1 MNHDH
6 EWQAQEQA
14 LQRERTQ
21 HARDERDNAQV
32 RSYRVVIRAL
42 KQPPPD
48 LLPGNFAER
57 VATLAERQA
66 IAPLR
71 LEDGLLAALMTALVC
86 GVIALA
92 MIDGQDWLH
101 AIANIRLIANP
112 WVYALLGC
120 LALSQGIAWLRP
132 VGHRPE
138 A

>member
-1 MNHDH
+1 MNHDD

-14 LQRERTQ
+14 LQRERAQ
-21 HARDERDNAQV
+21 NACDERDNAQV
-32 RSYRVVIRAL
+32 RSYRVVMRAL

-48 LLPGNFAER
+48 LLPENFAEQ
-57 VATLAERQA
+57 VAALAERPA
-66 IAPLR
+66 TAPLR

-86 GVIALA
+86 GAIALA

-101 AIANIRLIANP
+101 AIASIRLIANP
-112 WVYALLGC
+112 WIYALLGC
-120 LALSQGIAWLRP
+120 LAMSQCIAWLRP